1 MDGLLNLL
9 PLQVRT
15 LLQAASGD
23 RSAITEN
30 TLDEAERKRV
40 AAAILASRTYKQSLL
55 DLNKDNMLNDTQ
67 KAEYKKYFS
76 RPEAIANFKSGSGAV
91 GYDDYY
97 NAGQGMSDWNI
108 FPSGGVRNT
117 LGQFRYDTDKKGNVT
132 IKDTYDF
139 MGDMIEGLPK
149 QVAYTERYEKLS
161 PAQKV
166 GLLAKE
172 TFVMPEVGFSPM
184 LGIKSLPS
192 RAGNAFVGGTN
203 VKNVNIKLPPKYQI
217 NPTEQDLY
225 YTRLG
230 LTK

>member
-23 RSAITEN
+23 RSPITEQN
-30 TLDEAERKRV
+30 LDANERQRI
-40 AAAILASRTYKQSLL
+40 ADAILASRTYKQSLL

-67 KAEYKKYFS
+67 KAEYKKYFP
-76 RPEAIANFKSGSGAV
+76 RPEAIANFKAGSGAV

-108 FPSGGVRNT
+108 FPSAGIRNT
-117 LGQFRYDTDKKGNVT
+117 LGQFRYDTDKQGNIN
-132 IKDTYDF
+132 IKETYDF

-149 QVAYTERYEKLS
+149 QVAFTERYEKLS

-166 GLLAKE
+166 KLLAKE
-172 TFVMPEVGFSPM
+172 TFVMPEVGFDPI
-184 LGIKSLPS
+184 LGFKSLPS
-192 RAGNAFVGGTN
+192 RVGNAFVGGTN
-203 VKNVNIKLPPKYQI
+203 VKDINIKLPKTYQT